1 MHFCSACQKQPAQTV
16 VLDLSGGSVTGQKHL
31 CQSCAESLGFVQSNA
46 PIKMSPELLEDL
58 LGAVKG
64 GAGAASR
71 SKRDLACPG
80 CGMTPA
86 DFKQKGR
93 LGCARCYDALRQDLV
108 PLLQRVHEATS
119 HRGRIPGGNPAKG
132 PLPQAAEKPASHPAA
147 PNVHTAAPAR
157 DPAAPARDTAR
168 PEQLA
173 ELRKKL
179 DDAIRGERYEEA
191 ARLRDLVRR
200 AEKGE
205 ALP

>member
-31 CQSCAESLGFVQSNA
+31 CQACAESLGFVQSNT

-64 GAGAASR
+64 GAGAGSTR
-71 SKRDLACPG
+71 GKRDLACPG

-93 LGCARCYDALRQDLV
+93 LGCARCYDALRQELV

-119 HRGRIPGGNPAKG
+119 HRGRIPGGAPAKAA
-132 PLPQAAEKPASHPAA
+132 LPQPTDKPLAPMASQAKPQGGA
-147 PNVHTAAPAR
+147 
-157 DPAAPARDTAR
+157 
-168 PEQLA
+168 EQLS
-173 ELRKKL
+173 ELRKRL
-179 DDAIRGERYEEA
+179 DEAIRGER
-191 ARLRDLVRR
+191 
-200 AEKGE
+200 
-205 ALP
+205 

>member
-31 CQSCAESLGFVQSNA
+31 CQSCAESLGFVQSNV

-71 SKRDLACPG
+71 GKRDVACPG

-119 HRGRIPGGNPAKG
+119 HRGRIPGGSPAKG
-132 PLPQAAEKPASHPAA
+132 PLPQTADKAPSQPATSSK
-147 PNVHTAAPAR
+147 
-157 DPAAPARDTAR
+157 DKAR